1 MFQHDQPSLLQFNT
15 SSRKIASNGPSFL
28 DLDFVF
34 TFSPGVSSATIDA
47 INLAIFELQQDLST
61 PYQSLVDTYFNAT
74 AAQIYN
80 ATSAERVKPYMTV
93 IVCGALIG
101 LYLLFI
107 GVWALVKHGKRKNT
121 SNNNNNKGAQSTE
134 QEQG

>member
-1 MFQHDQPSLLQFNT
+1 
-15 SSRKIASNGPSFL
+15 
-28 DLDFVF
+28 
-34 TFSPGVSSATIDA
+34 
-47 INLAIFELQQDLST
+47 
-61 PYQSLVDTYFNAT
+61 
-74 AAQIYN
+74 
-80 ATSAERVKPYMTV
+80 V

-121 SNNNNNKGAQSTE
+121 SNNNNKGAQSTE